1 MIFAEGDEALCVSV
15 ASSDAGS
22 VAGYEALCVRVDP
35 EILLLKTSQKL
46 PPFFWRELHFPVLFS
61 LQLEGLNLLH
71 YVKNSPVTCLKDR
84 HYLVFPL
91 EVIRSPDK

>member
-1 MIFAEGDEALCVSV
+1 MDLCVSV
-15 ASSDAGS
+15 ASRDADSG
-22 VAGYEALCVRVDP
+22 AGDEALCVRVDP

-61 LQLEGLNLLH
+61 LQLEGFNLLH

-91 EVIRSPDK
+91 EVVRSPDK